1 MRAYRRISTELH
13 ALIEETR
20 SCLFL
25 WDSHGICPRPV
36 QPRRKRHK
44 GKHNAPNEEVCSVH
58 RGDDHIRLASIV
70 LRANAVV
77 ALPHA
82 LLDVADARHRASDRQ
97 TRSPPRDA
105 TSNVRWAV

>member
-25 WDSHGICPRPV
+25 WDGHGICARPV

-44 GKHNAPNEEVCSVH
+44 GKHNAQNEEACSVH
-58 RGDDHIRLASIV
+58 RGDDHYSSGLYCIASK
-70 LRANAVV
+70 RGSSF
-77 ALPHA
+77 
-82 LLDVADARHRASDRQ
+82 DASV
-97 TRSPPRDA
+97 TRR
-105 TSNVRWAV
+105 R